1 MLYHGSRGPSI
12 EGAGSGASESLG
24 HAVGVK
30 HGEEHVEEVVV
41 VVSRHLVMG
50 IVELSALAVD
60 GVDITKIPPAG
71 LSIAGFFVV
80 DEHVLDWNLNQ
91 SKVILVSI
99 DVEPICFV
107 LDEIL
112 SEGLLSELVKLLDT
126 HLVKRWIGWVE
137 SSSTE
142 GGSGPQRD
150 ANWVCFAILESCTE
164 SVLLIFPIRSKEG
177 VDF

>member
-1 MLYHGSRGPSI
+1 
-12 EGAGSGASESLG
+12 
-24 HAVGVK
+24 
-30 HGEEHVEEVVV
+30 
-41 VVSRHLVMG
+41 MG
-50 IVELSALAVD
+50 IVELSALAID
-60 GVDITKIPPAG
+60 SVDITKIPPAG

-126 HLVKRWIGWVE
+126 HLVISSWVG
-137 SSSTE
+137 STE

-150 ANWVCFAILESCTE
+150 ANWVCFATLESCTK

-177 VDF
+177 VDFCHFG